1 MRKTGES
8 DHKDEYEI
16 DPPTPVSLD
25 PTIVV
30 TVRSTIAIVVGILI
44 LIWWWSN
51 WMVFDS
57 MSSGTCFVVLLPGGI
72 GFLLIGYGI
81 ISYLWA
87 VWQNLNKE

>member
-25 PTIVV
+25 PTIV
-30 TVRSTIAIVVGILI
+30 VVGILI